1 MAVFHLIVFV
11 IGCAMFVLG
20 ALFEVMN
27 CVLVL
32 RNVIRRTTSSLV
44 IVVPILFMVFGAGMV
59 WDHAPDSIQS
69 AVRGI
74 LSQPGWWSVILVLSL
89 EIILCGVDSIVHRTR
104 KSRKISKT
112 VLPQTSNDGRRI
124 E

>member
-11 IGCAMFVLG
+11 IGCAMFVIG

-44 IVVPILFMVFGAGMV
+44 IVVPILFMVFGAGMA
-59 WDHAPDSIQS
+59 WDHAPDSILS

-74 LSQPGWWSVILVLSL
+74 LSQLGWWSVILVLFL
-89 EIILCGVDSIVHRTR
+89 EIILCVVDNIVYRAR
-104 KSRKISKT
+104 KSQKISQT
-112 VLPQTSNDGRRI
+112 VLSRAQSWLRH
-124 E
+124 

>member
-11 IGCAMFVLG
+11 FGCAMFALG
-20 ALFEVMN
+20 AFFEVMN
-27 CVLVL
+27 CALVL
-32 RNVIRRTTSSLV
+32 RNFIRRTTSSLV

-74 LSQPGWWSVILVLSL
+74 LSQHGWWSVILVLSL

-112 VLPQTSNDGRRI
+112 MLPQTSNDGRRI

>member
-1 MAVFHLIVFV
+1 MAVFNLIVFV

-44 IVVPILFMVFGAGMV
+44 IVVPILLMGLGLGMV
-59 WDHAPDSIQS
+59 WDNAPDSILS

-74 LSQPGWWSVILVLSL
+74 LSQLGWWAAVLILLLEVVLW
-89 EIILCGVDSIVHRTR
+89 VVNNIVLKRNHYDRTR
-104 KSRKISKT
+104 
-112 VLPQTSNDGRRI
+112 V
-124 E
+124 

>member
-1 MAVFHLIVFV
+1 MVVFHLIVFV

-44 IVVPILFMVFGAGMV
+44 IVVPILFMVFGAGLV

-74 LSQPGWWSVILVLSL
+74 LSQHGWWSVILVLSL

>member
-1 MAVFHLIVFV
+1 MVVFHLIVFV
-11 IGCAMFVLG
+11 FGCSMFVLG

-59 WDHAPDSIQS
+59 WDHAPDSILP

-74 LSQPGWWSVILVLSL
+74 LSRLGWWAAVLVLLL
-89 EIILCGVDSIVHRTR
+89 EFVLWVVNNIVLKRNHHDRTR
-104 KSRKISKT
+104 
-112 VLPQTSNDGRRI
+112 V
-124 E
+124 